1 MKSKTD
7 ESVDGRSLLVLDQVE
22 LLLLRLL
29 LLKTLVGR
37 KNEVRDLDLVLVLDL
52 DVDLEVVGGAERA
65 LALVKKKKQLKF
77 KNRQMK
83 NKTR

>member
-22 LLLLRLL
+22 LLLRL

-65 LALVKKKKQLKF
+65 LALMKMKKHLKF
-77 KNRQMK
+77 KNRQM
-83 NKTR
+83 

>member
-22 LLLLRLL
+22 LLLLRL

-65 LALVKKKKQLKF
+65 LALMKMKKHLKF
-77 KNRQMK
+77 KNRQM
-83 NKTR
+83 

>member
-22 LLLLRLL
+22 LLLLLLRLL

-65 LALVKKKKQLKF
+65 LALMKMKKHLKF
-77 KNRQMK
+77 KNRQM
-83 NKTR
+83 